1 MVAVPKAQCR
11 WRTAEYHP
19 WQGREDVLVLNVV
32 TGGAGFV
39 GSHLA
44 NALVDDAERVIIVDN
59 LSTGHV
65 RNLEHA
71 VSSGLA
77 TFVYGDVAVPAA
89 EVALLL
95 HDAVGDQRVD
105 RIWHLASPASPDAY
119 GRHPWETLA
128 VNGLATMALIDYAC
142 AKGATLLFTS
152 TSEIYGDPLV
162 HPQPESYFGNV
173 DPIGPR
179 SCYDE
184 GKRFGEAA
192 VAAAVRSRGLDGR
205 IVRFFNCYGPMMERG
220 DGRLIPALID
230 AIQNRKPLP
239 IQGSGKQTRSMTFVS
254 DAIDLLRLVME
265 RPQPVLQPINI
276 GNDDERSVEEI
287 ARALASVAG
296 VPFNPAYEAAR
307 EGDPQ
312 RRKPDLTLAR
322 GYGWQPA
329 TRLEDG
335 LQITWQWFSEDRLAF
350 A

>member
-1 MVAVPKAQCR
+1 ML
-11 WRTAEYHP
+11 H
-19 WQGREDVLVLNVV
+19 LV
-32 TGGAGFV
+32 TGGAGFL

-44 NALVDDAERVIIVDN
+44 NALVDGGDEVIIVDN

-71 VSSGLA
+71 VSSGNA
-77 TFVYGDVAVPAA
+77 TFIYGDIAVPASRI
-89 EVALLL
+89 EMLLREAL
-95 HDAVGDQRVD
+95 HGRVVD

-119 GRHPWETLA
+119 GEHPWETLA
-128 VNGLATMALIDYAC
+128 VNGLATMSLIDIALEHKARFLY
-142 AKGATLLFTS
+142 TS

-192 VAAAVRSRGLDGR
+192 VATGVRARGLDGR
-205 IVRFFNCYGPMMERG
+205 LVRFFNCYGPMMEAG

-230 AIQNRKPLP
+230 AILKGQPLP
-239 IQGSGKQTRSMTFVS
+239 IQGTGKQTRSMTFVD
-254 DAIDLLRLVME
+254 DAIELLRLVME
-265 RPQPVLQPINI
+265 RPQAKLQPINI
-276 GNDDERSVEEI
+276 GNDDERSVEDI
-287 ARALASVAG
+287 ARALAG
-296 VPFNPAYEAAR
+296 VTGTPFNPHYESAR

-322 GYGWQPA
+322 GYGWSP
-329 TRLEDG
+329 TTSLEEG
-335 LQITWQWFSEDRLAF
+335 LRITWRWFTEERLAF

>member
-1 MVAVPKAQCR
+1 M
-11 WRTAEYHP
+11 
-19 WQGREDVLVLNVV
+19 LNIV

-39 GSHLA
+39 GAHLA
-44 NALVDDAERVIIVDN
+44 NTLVDDGEQVVIVDN

-71 VSSGLA
+71 LSSGRA
-77 TFVYGDVAVPAA
+77 TFVYGDVAVPVEEFAA
-89 EVALLL
+89 LVSNALQG
-95 HDAVGDQRVD
+95 ARVD
-105 RIWHLASPASPDAY
+105 RIWHLASPASPEAY
-119 GRHPWETLA
+119 GKHPWETLA
-128 VNGLATMALIDYAC
+128 VNGMATMSLIDYALQQR
-142 AKGATLLFTS
+142 ARFLFTS

-192 VAAAVRSRGLDGR
+192 VAAGVDARGLDGR

-230 AIQNRKPLP
+230 AIQNNKPLP
-239 IQGSGKQTRSMTFVS
+239 IQGTGKQTRSMTFIQ
-254 DAIDLLRLVME
+254 DAISLLRMVMQK
-265 RPQPVLQPINI
+265 PQAELQPINI
-276 GNDDERSVEEI
+276 GNDDERSVEDI
-287 ARALASVAG
+287 AKALAAVVG
-296 VPFNPAYEAAR
+296 TEFKPAYETAR
-307 EGDPQ
+307 KGDPQ

-322 GYGWQPA
+322 QYGWQPS
-329 TRLEDG
+329 TPLEEG
-335 LQITWQWFSEDRLAF
+335 LRITWQWFTEERLAF